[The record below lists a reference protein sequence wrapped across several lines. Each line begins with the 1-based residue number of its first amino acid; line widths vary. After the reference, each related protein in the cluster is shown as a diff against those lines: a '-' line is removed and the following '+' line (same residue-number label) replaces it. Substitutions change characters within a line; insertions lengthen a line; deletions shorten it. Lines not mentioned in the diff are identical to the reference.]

1 MRYLSVAAIFKN
13 EAPYLREWIEFHRLV
28 GVEHFYLYDNGST
41 DNPVLELR
49 EYIMENVVTLRPWPG
64 KVAQKAAYEAALSQS
79 RDASR
84 WLAFIDLDE
93 YLWSPVEVHPFG
105 YMPLPEVLA
114 SYEDHPAVVA
124 NWCVFG
130 PSGNI
135 EKPEDLVIDA
145 YCGRVPD
152 DDPINTHVKSIVNP
166 REVLGYTDPHSFT
179 YSRGVAVNEEHYP
192 VMGPLTDY
200 VSFDV
205 LRVNHYFTK
214 SREEAE
220 AKWGRGRADTGTKR
234 DWAEFEALDATA
246 TVRDFDL
253 SNAWGAPLRERLGR
267 T

>member
-13 EAPYLREWIEFHRLV
+13 EAPYLREWIEFHRMV

-49 EYIMENVVTLRPWPG
+49 EYVMENVVTLRPWPG
-64 KVAQKAAYEAALSQS
+64 KVAQKAAYEAALVQS

-93 YLWSPVEVHPFG
+93 YLWSPTGAV
-105 YMPLPEVLA
+105 LPEVLP

-130 PSGNI
+130 PGPVGW
-135 EKPEDLVIDA
+135 ETVTKPEGPVIDE
-145 YCGRVPD
+145 YVGRVPD

-220 AKWGRGRADTGTKR
+220 AKWGRGRADTGTRR
-234 DWAEFEALDATA
+234 DWSEYEALAA
-246 TVRDFDL
+246 NCTVTD
-253 SNAWGAPLRERLGR
+253 NAIREQYAIKLMGRLG
-267 T
+267 